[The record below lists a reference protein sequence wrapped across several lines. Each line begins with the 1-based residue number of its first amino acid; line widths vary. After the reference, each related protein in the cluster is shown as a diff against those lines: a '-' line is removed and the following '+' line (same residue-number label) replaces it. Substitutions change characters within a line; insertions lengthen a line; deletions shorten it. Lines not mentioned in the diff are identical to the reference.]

1 MVLDELLARRLI
13 ILSGK
18 GGVGKSVVGLALALA
33 AQARGRRTLL
43 VEVDAPASSEA
54 ARYLGFGPV
63 GPEARE
69 LRPGLSAINLRPRA
83 VMDEYVR
90 TTVRIE
96 LLARTVL
103 ESPVYHRF
111 LAAAPGLRELMVLGK
126 IMVLEEARERW
137 SRRPRYDTIVVD
149 APATG
154 HGLFFLKVPQAAAAA
169 VPVGPVG
176 TNARRILDLLR
187 DRERTAVGIVAMPE
201 EMAVVEAL
209 EFHRAATGEIGLQP
223 VAAFL
228 NACHERRL
236 APAEEAAVL
245 RLSAEGAEGLL
256 PRGVPLSG
264 ALAAARRHIRRRKL
278 TDFYLRRLRRSLPVP
293 VVGLPYLFDEAI
305 GPEAL
310 GRLAARIEAA

>member
-1 MVLDELLARRLI
+1 MLLDDLLARRLVF
-13 ILSGK
+13 LSGK

-33 AQARGRRTLL
+33 ARARGRRILF
-43 VEVDAPASSEA
+43 VEVDAPPTSEA

-63 GPEARE
+63 GSEARE
-69 LRPGLSAINLRPRA
+69 LLPGLTTVNLRPRA

-90 TTVRIE
+90 QTVRIE
-96 LLARTVL
+96 LLARKIL
-103 ESPVYHRF
+103 DSPVYHRF

-137 SRRPRYDTIVVD
+137 SRRPRYDHVIVD

-154 HGLFFLKVPQAAAAA
+154 HGLSLLKVPQAAAAA

-176 TNARRILDLLR
+176 TNARRILEMLR
-187 DRERTAVGIVAMPE
+187 DPARTAVAIVTIPE

-209 EFHRAATGEIGLQP
+209 EFHRVATQEIGLEP
-223 VAAFL
+223 LAVFL

-236 APAEEAAVL
+236 APAQEAEVL
-245 RLSAEGAEGLL
+245 RLSAAGAEG
-256 PRGVPLSG
+256 RLSG
-264 ALAAARRHIRRRKL
+264 GVRLSSALAAARRHVRRRKL
-278 TDFYLRRLRRSLPVP
+278 TQFYQQRLRRALDVP
-293 VVGLPYLFDEAI
+293 LVSLPYLFDEAI